1 MAFGKKA
8 ITPMPAHSI
17 DYRNYSANYYS
28 GSDIRIYFGDTWVDE
43 ITDINFTLQEQVAP
57 IFGYASFTWD
67 RVARGSRYISGSFSI
82 NFKET
87 AYLQTIMNSLRS
99 DIEEDSA
106 TGYFS
111 KTEWDKNLTI
121 EQLVEQSKDKTDF
134 HALANDLE
142 TSFWGEGN
150 QNSRVQRQEDTTF
163 FYPNLRDREGV
174 AGLDQGKLADNG
186 FNIVIAYGHDYM
198 SGRAV
203 DSHET
208 VQVLMGVQLTGV
220 SQQIGPN
227 GQPIQESYQFIAK
240 DLQGDTRYAG

>member
-8 ITPMPAHSI
+8 ITPMPVNSI
-17 DYRNYSANYYS
+17 NYRHYSANYYS
-28 GSDIRIYFGDTWVDE
+28 GSDIRIYFGDTWIDE
-43 ITDINFTLQEQVAP
+43 ITNIDFTLQEQVAP

-67 RVARGSRYISGSFSI
+67 RVARGSRYVSGTFSI

-99 DIEEDSA
+99 DIEKDSV

-111 KTEWDKNLTI
+111 KADWDKNLTVEQLI
-121 EQLVEQSKDKTDF
+121 EQNKQDF
-134 HALANDLE
+134 HELANDLE
-142 TSFWGEGN
+142 TSFWGEEGAT
-150 QNSRVQRQEDTTF
+150 QVSRVQKQEKTTF
-163 FYPNLRDREGV
+163 FYPNLRSESV
-174 AGLDQGKLADNG
+174 AGLDQAELAKNG
-186 FNIVIAYGHDYM
+186 FNIVIAYGGDYM

-220 SQQIGPN
+220 SQQIGQN
-227 GQPIQESYQFIAK
+227 GQPIQETYQFIAK
-240 DLQGDTRYAG
+240 DLQGDARYAG